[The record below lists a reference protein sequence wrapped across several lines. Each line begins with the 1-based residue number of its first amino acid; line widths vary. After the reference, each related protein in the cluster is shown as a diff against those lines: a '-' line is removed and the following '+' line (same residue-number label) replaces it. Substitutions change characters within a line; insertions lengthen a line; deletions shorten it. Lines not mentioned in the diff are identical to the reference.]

1 MTAIKYAILCP
12 VLWAFLF
19 GCKNVNSMKNQTG
32 NVTIDSTETILLGGG
47 CFWCIEAVF
56 LGIKGVVAAEPGYAG
71 GHVEN
76 PTYQQVCTG
85 TTGHAEVVKV
95 TFDPQVISLKEILEI
110 FFAAH
115 DPTTFNRQG
124 NDIGPQYRSAIYC
137 TTPEQEKIAR
147 EMIETLNR
155 SGIFKNP
162 IVTEVK
168 SGQKFFPA
176 EEYHRNYYFN
186 NTNQPYCSLVIKPK
200 LEKIKKL
207 FSTYLKDEKNH

>member
-95 TFDPQVISLKEILEI
+95 TYDPQVISLKEILEI
-110 FFAAH
+110 FFLR
-115 DPTTFNRQG
+115 PTIPPPLTDRVMTSVLNIVRLF
-124 NDIGPQYRSAIYC
+124 
-137 TTPEQEKIAR
+137 IA
-147 EMIETLNR
+147 
-155 SGIFKNP
+155 P
-162 IVTEVK
+162 
-168 SGQKFFPA
+168 
-176 EEYHRNYYFN
+176 HRN
-186 NTNQPYCSLVIKPK
+186 K
-200 LEKIKKL
+200 KKL
-207 FSTYLKDEKNH
+207 PVK